1 MYLNLDELWSN
12 VLELLKSEISEIGF
26 NTWLNPIKPLT
37 LTEQTLTIEVETEF
51 TKGVLESRY
60 LNLIKNA
67 FLQVTGNT
75 YEIIFLLPMQN
86 ANEDEKVDYGHVNKQ
101 NSTHS
106 SLNPEYTF
114 SKFVIGNN
122 NRFAHAGAVAVAESP
137 SDAYNPL
144 FLYGSSGLGKTH
156 LMHAIGHHILQHN
169 KNIKVMYV
177 QSEKFTNDLINAIT
191 NKSLE
196 QFREKYRTVDVLLM
210 DDIQFIA
217 GKKQTQEEFFHT
229 FITLFESHKQIVVSS
244 ENPPGKIATLENR
257 LKTRFEQGL
266 VADINSPDYETRIA
280 ILRKKALNEN
290 VIIPDIVMEYIAN
303 NFVSNVRIL
312 QGALTRII
320 AYASLSTREIDLALA
335 EDVLKDIKNKKNEE
349 EITVPIIISVVS
361 KNFGI
366 TPKEITS
373 KSRSRDITFPRQIA
387 MFLSRKHTNT
397 SLPKIGR
404 YFGGRDH
411 STVIH
416 ACDKIKN
423 LLKRDKELNKKIEKI
438 ELLLNK

>member
-1 MYLNLDELWSN
+1 MYLNLEELWSN
-12 VLELLKSEISEIGF
+12 VLELLKLEISEIGF
-26 NTWLNPIKPLT
+26 NTWLNPIKPIT

-60 LNLIKNA
+60 LDLIKNA

-86 ANEDEKVDYGHVNKQ
+86 ADEEEKVDYGHVNKQ
-101 NSTHS
+101 NSNHS

-169 KNIKVMYV
+169 KNIKIMYV

-280 ILRKKALNEN
+280 ILRKKSLNEN

-373 KSRSRDITFPRQIA
+373 KTRSRDITFPRQIA

-423 LLKRDKELNKKIEKI
+423 LLKRDKELMKKIEKI

>member
-1 MYLNLDELWSN
+1 MYLNLEELWSN
-12 VLELLKSEISEIGF
+12 VLELLKLEISEIGF

-60 LNLIKNA
+60 LDLIKNA

-86 ANEDEKVDYGHVNKQ
+86 ADEEEKVDYGHVNKQ
-101 NSTHS
+101 NSNHS

-280 ILRKKALNEN
+280 ILRKKSLNEN

-373 KSRSRDITFPRQIA
+373 KTRSRDITFPRQIA

-423 LLKRDKELNKKIEKI
+423 LLKRDKELIKKIEKI